1 MIDEN
6 EMLSRRKDLLDDIDD
21 IITELFGNEDPQ
33 VGELR
38 RRISRVVT
46 ESLSKKFF
54 SEQFFDDWSS
64 YTPTNVG
71 EGF

>member
-21 IITELFGNEDPQ
+21 IITELYGNEDSK

-38 RRISRVVT
+38 RQISRAVT
-46 ESLSKKFF
+46 KTLSKNFF
-54 SEQFFDDWSS
+54 SEQFFDD
-64 YTPTNVG
+64 
-71 EGF
+71 

>member
-46 ESLSKKFF
+46 GSLSKKFF
-54 SEQFFDDWSS
+54 SEQFFDD
-64 YTPTNVG
+64 
-71 EGF
+71 

>member
-21 IITELFGNEDPQ
+21 IITERYGNEDSK

-38 RRISRVVT
+38 RQISRAVT
-46 ESLSKKFF
+46 KTLSKNFF
-54 SEQFFDDWSS
+54 SEQFFDD
-64 YTPTNVG
+64 
-71 EGF
+71 

>member
-21 IITELFGNEDPQ
+21 IITEFYGNEDSK

-38 RRISRVVT
+38 RQISRAVT
-46 ESLSKKFF
+46 KTLSKNFF
-54 SEQFFDDWSS
+54 SEQFFDD
-64 YTPTNVG
+64 
-71 EGF
+71 

>member
-21 IITELFGNEDPQ
+21 IITELYGNEDSK

-38 RRISRVVT
+38 RQISTAVT
-46 ESLSKKFF
+46 KTLSKNFF
-54 SEQFFDDWSS
+54 SEQFFDD
-64 YTPTNVG
+64 
-71 EGF
+71 

>member
-54 SEQFFDDWSS
+54 SEQFFDD
-64 YTPTNVG
+64 
-71 EGF
+71 

>member
-6 EMLSRRKDLLDDIDD
+6 EMLSRRKDLLDDIDY

-46 ESLSKKFF
+46 GSLSKKFF
-54 SEQFFDDWSS
+54 SEQFFDD
-64 YTPTNVG
+64 
-71 EGF
+71 